1 MPDCLCWKSAR
12 IPYYLY
18 WKNVRKPDNLHWKS
32 VISLV
37 FISVFKHFRFDMY
50 LSNVANHQ

>member
-37 FISVFKHFRFDMY
+37 FMSVFKEDICNFTPTKTR
-50 LSNVANHQ
+50 